1 MAETEDIL
9 PRIVKI
15 EGSNCRIFD
24 ALEHT
29 AYHSAQYEWVKSVD
43 QTKLKMPA
51 TLMPIWEKN
60 IHKEVEINEE
70 AAKSLITAAMTEKDA
85 ERDRLL
91 MSIFLTVRGGM
102 LSSEKAKVEA
112 AVRLNNVL
120 RPYTGIQKLRNEKET
135 ASIDG
140 MQDDLAKH
148 TADVTTLGL
157 TATLTALHTA
167 NKDYSKLLM
176 QRRSEQSDSKLTPMA
191 QVRPKT
197 DAAYEIVCQYIQAA
211 YLYATA
217 DEDRTMIEA
226 LVRHLNKTS
235 ADYKA
240 WHNESVAQKR
250 AAKEPKDPNAPKQPK
265 TPKEPKQPKDPKTPE
280 QPKDPKKPENPQP
293 PQPPKPGG
301 DDGDPDIHLPEE

>member
-9 PRIVKI
+9 PGIVKI
-15 EGSNCRIFD
+15 EGSNSRTFD
-24 ALEHT
+24 SLEHT

-60 IHKEVEINEE
+60 IHKEVQINEE
-70 AAKSLITAAMTEKDA
+70 AAKSLITAALSEKDA

-91 MSIFLTVRGGM
+91 ASIFLTIRGGM

-120 RPYTGIQKLRNEKET
+120 KPYTGIQKLRNEKET

-140 MQDDLAKH
+140 MQDDLSKH

-157 TATLTALHTA
+157 TATVTALHTA

-176 QRRSEQSDSKLTPMA
+176 QRRGEQSDSKLPPMA

-197 DAAYEIVCQYIQAA
+197 DAAYEVVCQYIQAA

-240 WHNESVAQKR
+240 WHNESLAQKR
-250 AAKEPKDPNAPKQPK
+250 AAKEPKDPNAPKK
-265 TPKEPKQPKDPKTPE
+265 PKDPKTPE
-280 QPKDPKKPENPQP
+280 KPKDPKDPKQPEKPKDPKKP
-293 PQPPKPGG
+293 GG
-301 DDGDPDIHLPEE
+301 DDGNPDIHLPEE